1 MQKPDINK
9 QLEIIKH
16 GAVEIIS
23 EAELK
28 AKLEDSIK
36 NKRPLKVKA
45 GFDPTVPDIHLGHT
59 VLLRKLRQLQDLGHK
74 VIFLI
79 GDATAL
85 VGDPSGQSQTRKT
98 LTWDEVE
105 KNAITYIK
113 QVSKI
118 LRVDDP
124 DVFERRHNSEW
135 FSRHGFQEREFP
147 PFTFEQF
154 VELAQR
160 CTVARLIER
169 DDFQKRLKENKPL
182 SFLELFYP
190 LMQGYDSVKLESDI
204 EVGGTDQKF
213 NLLMGR
219 DIQQAYGKP
228 QQVIITMPL
237 LEGTDGI
244 QKMSKSYGNY
254 IAINENP
261 NEMFGKI
268 MSISDEMMLKYYT
281 LLTDEDLEAVRKK
294 HPKEAKLSLAENI
307 ARQYHGREL
316 TERARQ
322 EFEQVFSKRELPKD
336 PPVYKLKKQRA
347 SIIDILLDSGL
358 TESKNEARR
367 LIQQGGVSFDGERL
381 DKEDIIVDKE
391 GILKVGKR
399 RFLKLIK
406 ENS

>member
-1 MQKPDINK
+1 
-9 QLEIIKH
+9 
-16 GAVEIIS
+16 
-23 EAELK
+23 
-28 AKLEDSIK
+28 
-36 NKRPLKVKA
+36 
-45 GFDPTVPDIHLGHT
+45 
-59 VLLRKLRQLQDLGHK
+59 
-74 VIFLI
+74 
-79 GDATAL
+79 
-85 VGDPSGQSQTRKT
+85 
-98 LTWDEVE
+98 
-105 KNAITYIK
+105 
-113 QVSKI
+113 
-118 LRVDDP
+118 
-124 DVFERRHNSEW
+124 
-135 FSRHGFQEREFP
+135 
-147 PFTFEQF
+147 
-154 VELAQR
+154 VELTQR

-219 DIQQAYGKP
+219 DIQQAYGKH
-228 QQVIITMPL
+228 QQVVITMPL
-237 LEGTDGI
+237 LEGTGGI
-244 QKMSKSYGNY
+244 QKMSKSYANF
-254 IAINENP
+254 IAINDNP

-307 ARQYHGREL
+307 ARQYHGRDLAEK
-316 TERARQ
+316 ARQ

-336 PPVYKLKKQRA
+336 IPVYKLKKQRT

-367 LIQQGGVSFDGERL
+367 LIKQGGVSLDGVRL

-406 ENS
+406 EQ

>member
-1 MQKPDINK
+1 MKTLNE
-9 QLEIIKH
+9 QLTIIKR

-23 EAELK
+23 EEQLK
-28 AKLEDSIK
+28 EKLDESIK
-36 NKRPLKVKA
+36 KKRPLRVKV

-85 VGDPSGQSQTRKT
+85 VGDPSGQSKTRKT
-98 LTWDEVE
+98 LTWDEVD
-105 KNAITYIK
+105 KNAITYMK

-118 LRVDDP
+118 LIVDNSDL
-124 DVFERRHNSEW
+124 FERRNNSEW
-135 FSRHGFQEREFP
+135 FSRHGFKEKGLP
-147 PFTFEQF
+147 PFGFEQF

-190 LMQGYDSVKLESDI
+190 LMQGYDSVKLKSDI

-219 DIQQAYGKP
+219 DIQQAYGEP
-228 QQVIITMPL
+228 QQVVITMPL
-237 LEGTDGI
+237 LEGTDGK

-254 IAINENP
+254 IGINESP

-281 LLTDEDLEAVRKK
+281 LLTEEDLDIVKK
-294 HPKEAKLSLAENI
+294 MHPKEAKLNLAENI
-307 ARQYHGREL
+307 TRYYHGSDLAKKARQYF
-316 TERARQ
+316 Q
-322 EFEQVFSKRELPKD
+322 QVFSQREIPQD
-336 PPVYKLKKQRA
+336 PPVYKLKGQK
-347 SIIDILLDSGL
+347 SNIIDILVDSGL
-358 TESKNEARR
+358 TDSKNEARR
-367 LIQQGGVSFDGERL
+367 LIKQGGVSLDGKRQ
-381 DKEDIIVDKE
+381 DKEGIIIDKE

-399 RFLKLIK
+399 RFLKLEK
-406 ENS
+406 